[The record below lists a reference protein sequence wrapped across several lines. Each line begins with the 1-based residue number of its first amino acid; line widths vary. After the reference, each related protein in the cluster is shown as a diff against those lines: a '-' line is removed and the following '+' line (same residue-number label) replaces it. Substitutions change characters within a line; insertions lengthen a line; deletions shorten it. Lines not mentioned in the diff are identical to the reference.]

1 MIDKTKYEFG
11 IMSSRFLLEADNKLT
26 AYAAMLIYFNF
37 TPNLIALYEPKEVV
51 KNDQWLNSN
60 GEIADRI
67 DSIFGGE
74 GAFEKY
80 LDKHDTEIR
89 NAYYT
94 IRQIS

>member
-1 MIDKTKYEFG
+1 MIDKTKYVFG
-11 IMSSRFLLEADNKLT
+11 VKGSKFILEADNKFT
-26 AYAAMLIYFNF
+26 AYAAMLIYFYNM
-37 TPNLIALYEPKEVV
+37 PNMIELVEPEDVV
-51 KNDQWLNSN
+51 KNDQWFNSN

-67 DSIFGGE
+67 DSIFGGK
-74 GAFEKY
+74 GAFGKY